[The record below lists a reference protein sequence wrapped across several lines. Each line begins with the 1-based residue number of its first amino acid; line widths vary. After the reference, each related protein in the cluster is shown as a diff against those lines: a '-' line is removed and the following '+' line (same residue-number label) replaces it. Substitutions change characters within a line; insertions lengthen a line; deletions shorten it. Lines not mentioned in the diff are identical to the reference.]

1 MAEQAQ
7 TAQPAHSTPTER
19 GLTEAQQLTL
29 NAVRHYIDTHGISP
43 SFRDVMQARQLAST
57 STIQAHFKHLQ
68 RAGAIDV
75 RDGVPRS
82 VRVLWT
88 KPKRRRAA

>member
-1 MAEQAQ
+1 MAGQAKHPGP
-7 TAQPAHSTPTER
+7 AQKIETER

-29 NAVRHYIDTHGISP
+29 NAVRDYIKAHGISP
-43 SFRDVMQARQLAST
+43 SFRDVMQLRQLAST
-57 STIQAHFKHLQ
+57 STVQAHFKHLQ

-82 VRVLWT
+82 VRVLWA
-88 KPKRRRAA
+88 KPKRRKAA

>member
-1 MAEQAQ
+1 MAGKAKHPGPAQ
-7 TAQPAHSTPTER
+7 EIETER

-29 NAVRHYIDTHGISP
+29 NAVRDYIDVHGIPP
-43 SFRDVMQARQLAST
+43 SFRDVMEIRRLAST
-57 STIQAHFKHLQ
+57 STIQAHFKHLR

-82 VRVLWT
+82 VRVLWA
-88 KPKRRRAA
+88 KPKRRRAV